1 MRTGL
6 FKMTAILALTSHL
19 YCAEQSS
26 PFEKYVNEQS
36 VTERFSNALV
46 EMQKAKV
53 KYFEDIKQLK
63 KLPVE
68 LHNGCFKVY
77 GLIKRLYHLP
87 QPGEYV
93 SIYKN
98 GNLQSLLVKDIK
110 VHSEY
115 HLLGG
120 LIVVC
125 ENGDMISLDMIVD
138 IKGKYHNQF
147 NQTAFLALYKDYI

>member
-1 MRTGL
+1 MLVVPLRGDNITNGEGINQTVKQYTGI
-6 FKMTAILALTSHL
+6 KKKPA
-19 YCAEQSS
+19 C
-26 PFEKYVNEQS
+26 YVVGIKEP
-36 VTERFSNALV
+36 T
-46 EMQKAKV
+46 
-53 KYFEDIKQLK
+53 YFEDIKQLK

-125 ENGDMISLDMIVD
+125 ENGDIVSLDMIVD
-138 IKGKYHNQF
+138 IKGKYHNRF
-147 NQTAFLALYKDYI
+147 NQTAFLALYKDYV

>member
-1 MRTGL
+1 MTGI
-6 FKMTAILALTSHL
+6 KKKPA
-19 YCAEQSS
+19 C
-26 PFEKYVNEQS
+26 YVVGIKEP
-36 VTERFSNALV
+36 TF
-46 EMQKAKV
+46 
-53 KYFEDIKQLK
+53 FEDIKQLK

-125 ENGDMISLDMIVD
+125 ENGDMISLDMIID
-138 IKGKYHNQF
+138 IKGKYHNRF